1 MFTYGIAETGKRHT
15 IKPTRAR
22 VMLARVERWLDST
35 QGATVFFTVLTCA
48 LTTLIALAITQERA
62 SFVMT
67 LFSILSV
74 FAILAT
80 IGAMLVSDE
89 TSKRT
94 TKQWRAIFARE
105 YNAQAK
111 EKLAL
116 SQELEREI
124 IARKELSALLARVER
139 DAQLERENLEHN
151 LSAYKRDLASN
162 RQNYSRALETVN
174 ELREL
179 IASYESQ
186 LRELAGA
193 LFDAK
198 VDSGDIDFTNYG
210 KDID

>member
-48 LTTLIALAITQERA
+48 LTTLIALAITTERA

-67 LFSILSV
+67 LVAILSV

-80 IGAMLVSDE
+80 IGGMLISDE
-89 TSKRT
+89 TSKRNA
-94 TKQWRAIFARE
+94 KWWRAYSRDTIA
-105 YNAQAK
+105 
-111 EKLAL
+111 
-116 SQELEREI
+116 ELRAT
-124 IARKELSALLARVER
+124 IARADNAHEIEKSKIAKQLLDTMRER
-139 DAQLERENLEHN
+139 D
-151 LSAYKRDLASN
+151 
-162 RQNYSRALETVN
+162 

-198 VDSGDIDFTNYG
+198 VNSGDIDFTNYG

>member
-1 MFTYGIAETGKRHT
+1 MFTYGIGKTAKRHT
-15 IKPTRAR
+15 IKPKRAR
-22 VMLARVERWLDST
+22 VMLARFERWLDST
-35 QGATVFFTVLTCA
+35 QGASVFFTVLTCL
-48 LTTLIALAITQERA
+48 LTTLVALAITQERTNFA
-62 SFVMT
+62 MT
-67 LFSILSV
+67 LFSIVSV

-80 IGAMLVSDE
+80 IGALIVSDE

-111 EKLAL
+111 EKLTL
-116 SQELEREI
+116 SQELERETV
-124 IARKELSALLARVER
+124 ARKELSALLARVER

-151 LSAYKRDLASN
+151 LRAYKRDLASN

-186 LRELAGA
+186 LRELSGA

-198 VDSGDIDFTNYG
+198 VNSGDIDFTNYG